1 MIFYLLR
8 HGVSESNDKNI
19 FAARKIDLPLT
30 PTGIQQAE
38 AQART
43 LKNVGF
49 EKIYTSPLLRAIQT
63 AEIVGRSF
71 GLKPITTDCLCEID
85 VGILDGQSMADAYY
99 WRIWEQTLKEW
110 EKNKENIGFP
120 EGETLNDIKAR
131 FTKFLNELEE
141 TQQPSLIVSHCGF
154 LIVAIWTYCENHG
167 PTFEDGHMG
176 RGHYS
181 IISGNSS
188 KFILEKFNI
197 SPIGCL

>member
-19 FAARKIDLPLT
+19 FAAKKIDLPLT

-38 AQART
+38 AQASA

-49 EKIYTSPLLRAIQT
+49 ERIYTSHLLRAKQT
-63 AEIVGRSF
+63 AEIVGKKCC
-71 GLKPITTDCLCEID
+71 LEAIITDCLCEID
-85 VGILDGQSMADAYY
+85 VGIIDGQNMADPYY
-99 WRIWEQTLKEW
+99 RKIWEQTLREW
-110 EKNKENIGFP
+110 EKGKENIGFP

-131 FTKFLNELEE
+131 FAKFLNELEE
-141 TQQPSLIVSHCGF
+141 TQQPTLIVSHCGF
-154 LIVAIWTYCENHG
+154 FMVVIWAFCEIHG

-181 IISGNSS
+181 IISGDSS

-197 SPIGCL
+197 PPIGCL